1 MYLLDTNI
9 CIAFNNRHPQV
20 VAEVYRKVSQCYIS
34 TVVLAE
40 LYKGA
45 YCSQNLEDNLK
56 NINEFIRLIEVV
68 YFDVDAAVEF
78 GRIQRELREI
88 GRPTGDL
95 DAVIAAVVRS
105 REDILVTDNTRH
117 FINIPNLQLENWLEE

>member
-9 CIAFNNRHPQV
+9 CIAFNNKHPQV

-45 YCSQNLEDNLK
+45 YCSQKLEDNLTRL
-56 NINEFIRLIEVV
+56 NEFMRLIEVV
-68 YFDVDAAVEF
+68 DFDADAALAF
-78 GRIQRELREI
+78 GKIQRE
-88 GRPTGDL
+88 
-95 DAVIAAVVRS
+95 
-105 REDILVTDNTRH
+105 
-117 FINIPNLQLENWLEE
+117 QL